1 MTDNT
6 SDINKEIKAN
16 GRKLETI
23 TSFKYLCS
31 VVSDESSKLEI
42 LSRIAQTTVALKIET
57 NFEHQEQFSQLQ
69 DTTDALPCHTHL
81 SVCLWIMDPYSRDAK
96 KNTSH
101 GNEVLPQDTTLLIQR
116 PCYQRGSPC
125 QDPAGNRTTRRPS
138 DHCKET
144 GTEVVWT
151 CLPFIGSGQIHFA
164 RQGERGK
171 KTW

>member
-42 LSRIAQTTVALKIET
+42 LSRIVQTTVALKIET

-81 SVCLWIMDPYSRDAK
+81 SVCL
-96 KNTSH
+96 
-101 GNEVLPQDTTLLIQR
+101 
-116 PCYQRGSPC
+116 
-125 QDPAGNRTTRRPS
+125 
-138 DHCKET
+138 
-144 GTEVVWT
+144 
-151 CLPFIGSGQIHFA
+151 
-164 RQGERGK
+164 
-171 KTW
+171 